1 MIKVTRLYSIRVAY
15 ELLKFI
21 LIRLIES
28 LFVCLFV
35 LFYSQQGS
43 KTTMVCLVDP
53 LLVFV
58 SLPVEVPR
66 YH

>member
-21 LIRLIES
+21 LTRLIES

-35 LFYSQQGS
+35 LFYSQQVS

-53 LLVFV
+53 LLGFV